1 MGEIMNK
8 ASKIRAAVA
17 LAAVP
22 AILTAVST
30 PASASDNI
38 LWRNKHT
45 GGCIRV
51 WNDTSVDS
59 SAGAMV
65 HCVDV
70 PKGVSIR
77 WDDSQSNLQNSDGA
91 WKITTRNTFFYGQCL
106 ASWYADGSGV
116 GKVYIEPC
124 GSPAN
129 YYQQWYEK
137 WTGDGM
143 QIVNR
148 QTGLCLDGD
157 ANGRVYTNRCNGS
170 DWQIWQ

>member
-1 MGEIMNK
+1 MNK
-8 ASKIRAAVA
+8 VSKIRAAVV

-22 AILTAVST
+22 AIMAAVST
-30 PASASDNI
+30 PASASENI
-38 LWRNKHT
+38 LWRNKQT
-45 GGCIRV
+45 GGCLRV
-51 WNDTSVDS
+51 WNTAGVDS
-59 SAGAMV
+59 SAGALV
-65 HCVDV
+65 HCVDS

-77 WDDSQSNLQNSDGA
+77 WDDSQDDLENPNGA
-91 WKITTRNTFFYGQCL
+91 WKITTRNLFFSDRCL

-124 GSPAN
+124 DRKAN
-129 YYQQWYEK
+129 YYQQWYEN

-157 ANGRVYTNRCNGS
+157 ATGRVYTNKCNGT
-170 DWQIWQ
+170 DWQVWQ